1 MKKRAILFI
10 VIAGVMWGTSGL
22 FSHVFGLYG
31 YTALQKTAVRGSV
44 AFLCMLAFV
53 LIRHREAFRIKL
65 RDLWLYVGIG
75 AGLFG
80 AAAAYYAAMVM
91 TSESTAV
98 VLMYTSPI
106 YVLIFSV
113 LFFGERLTPLKL
125 LGIGGM
131 LLGCCFV
138 SGIFEGFS
146 GNVAGILMGLLAGVS
161 YGAYNI
167 FTKIALRRSC
177 KPMSTTLYGFM
188 GMAILAVCT
197 SDPAGI
203 FPKMMQRPGLLIPLS
218 IALGVVTYVVP
229 YFLYTLALRD
239 LPAGTASALGI
250 IEPMSA
256 TLFAFFLLEGNE
268 PSVLSVI
275 GIVLILGCV
284 LLLSRPEPEKKEKV
298 NASN

>member
-1 MKKRAILFI
+1 
-10 VIAGVMWGTSGL
+10 
-22 FSHVFGLYG
+22 
-31 YTALQKTAVRGSV
+31 
-44 AFLCMLAFV
+44 
-53 LIRHREAFRIKL
+53 
-65 RDLWLYVGIG
+65 
-75 AGLFG
+75 
-80 AAAAYYAAMVM
+80 
-91 TSESTAV
+91 
-98 VLMYTSPI
+98 
-106 YVLIFSV
+106 
-113 LFFGERLTPLKL
+113 
-125 LGIGGM
+125 M

-284 LLLSRPEPEKKEKV
+284 LLLSRPEPEKKEEIHS
-298 NASN
+298 SN

>member
-1 MKKRAILFI
+1 
-10 VIAGVMWGTSGL
+10 MWGTSGL

-44 AFLCMLAFV
+44 AFICMLAFV
-53 LIRHREAFRIKL
+53 LLRHREAFRIKL

-91 TSESTAV
+91 TSEATAV

-113 LFFGERLTPLKL
+113 LFFDERLTPLKL
-125 LGIGGM
+125 LGVGGM

-138 SGIFEGFS
+138 SGIFEGFM
-146 GNVAGILMGLLAGVS
+146 GNLTGILMGLLAGVA

-167 FTKIALRRSC
+167 FTKLALRRKC
-177 KPMSTTLYGFM
+177 APMSTTLYGFA

-197 SDPAGI
+197 GNPAGI
-203 FPKMMQRPGLLIPLS
+203 FPKMMQNPALLIPLS

-250 IEPMSA
+250 VEPMAA
-256 TLFAFFLLEGNE
+256 TLFAFLLLDAEA
-268 PSVLSVI
+268 SVLSVI
-275 GIVLILGCV
+275 GIALILGCV
-284 LLLSRPEPEKKEKV
+284 LLLSRPEKEEISKK
-298 NASN
+298 

>member
-1 MKKRAILFI
+1 M
-10 VIAGVMWGTSGL
+10 VIGW
-22 FSHVFGLYG
+22 
-31 YTALQKTAVRGSV
+31 
-44 AFLCMLAFV
+44 LA
-53 LIRHREAFRIKL
+53 
-65 RDLWLYVGIG
+65 DWWLYVGIG
-75 AGLFG
+75 VGLFG
-80 AAAAYYAAMVM
+80 AAAAYYAAMVL

-125 LGIGGM
+125 LGVAGM

-146 GNVAGILMGLLAGVS
+146 GNLAGILLGLLAGVS

-167 FTKIALRRSC
+167 FTKIALRRNC
-177 KPMSTTLYGFM
+177 APMSTTLYGFAV
-188 GMAILAVCT
+188 MAVLAVCT
-197 SDPAGI
+197 CDPAGI
-203 FPKMMQRPGLLIPLS
+203 FPKMMQDPAVLIPLS
-218 IALGVVTYVVP
+218 VGLGVVTYVVP

-256 TLFAFFLLEGNE
+256 ALFAFLLLEGND

-275 GIVLILGCV
+275 GILLILGCV
-284 LLLSRPEPEKKEKV
+284 LLLSRPELEKKKEEKEETV
-298 NASN
+298 SSN